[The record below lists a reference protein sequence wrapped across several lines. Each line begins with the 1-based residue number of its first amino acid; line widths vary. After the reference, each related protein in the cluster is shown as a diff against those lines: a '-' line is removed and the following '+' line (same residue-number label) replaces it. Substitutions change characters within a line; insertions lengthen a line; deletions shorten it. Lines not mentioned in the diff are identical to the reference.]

1 MTAAHKAAGDK
12 DPADD
17 DDDGSSGSGDSGGG
31 ALPAIK
37 APTATSIAR
46 SSGDKGC
53 GDPFRRARHEWGV
66 AGVINVSSAP
76 AAVEVGAVVETAP

>member
-12 DPADD
+12 DPAAAA
-17 DDDGSSGSGDSGGG
+17 DDGSSSSGDSGGG

-37 APTATSIAR
+37 APTATSTAR

-53 GDPFRRARHEWGV
+53 GDPRRRARRDWGV

-76 AAVEVGAVVETAP
+76 AVVEVGAVVETAP